1 MDIDRKAPVIAKTQ
15 VQIAADPQTVWDA
28 LTDFETWPRWM
39 RAVESMSL
47 QGPVAAGSTFVWK
60 AGPGTI
66 KSRLEEVDGPRKIA
80 WTGTTFGIKAIDVF
94 RLEARDGGTLV
105 TEEESW
111 RGLPARLLRS
121 RMRRTL
127 LSGIERGMSDLKA
140 EVERRTRDSAA
151 A

>member
-1 MDIDRKAPVIAKTQ
+1 
-15 VQIAADPQTVWDA
+15 
-28 LTDFETWPRWM
+28 
-39 RAVESMSL
+39 
-47 QGPVAAGSTFVWK
+47 
-60 AGPGTI
+60 
-66 KSRLEEVDGPRKIA
+66 VDGPRKIA
-80 WTGTTFGIKAIDVF
+80 WTGTSFGIKAIDVF

-127 LSGIERGMSDLKA
+127 LSGIERGMSDLKT
-140 EVERRTRDSAA
+140 EVERRTRNSAA